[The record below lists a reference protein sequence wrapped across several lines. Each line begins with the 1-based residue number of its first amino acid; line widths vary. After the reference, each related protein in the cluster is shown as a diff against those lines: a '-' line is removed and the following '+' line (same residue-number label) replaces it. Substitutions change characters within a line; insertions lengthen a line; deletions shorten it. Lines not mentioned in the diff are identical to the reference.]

1 MGAYLLHIYK
11 GSPAHCEKVELET
24 LRSHL
29 DVVAGVCDARI
40 LARWRRGDSFCK
52 GGHVKLMVLGKTG
65 IVAIVTAEM
74 KIKPHMLVQ

>member
-11 GSPAHCEKVELET
+11 GSPARCEKVELEM

-40 LARWRRGDSFCK
+40 LAPVGGGETASAK
-52 GGHVKLMVLGKTG
+52 GAVLK
-65 IVAIVTAEM
+65 
-74 KIKPHMLVQ
+74 